1 MLKLLLGREQAAITR
16 TVLTQAAAP
25 GKRARSLVIVP
36 EQYSHETERKLC
48 KLGGDGVSDRAEVLT
63 FSRLAQRVFQEL
75 GGSARPVL
83 DQGGRLLLMHLAVAR
98 LAGELKLYRRAREKA
113 GFLTS
118 LLATA
123 DECKSYCISP
133 ELMLEAGGAA
143 GEEGERLRELGLI
156 FAAYDALVA
165 DRAEDPRDRLTRL
178 AHTLRGTD

>member
-75 GGSARPVL
+75 GAAPARCWTR
-83 DQGGRLLLMHLAVAR
+83 GRLLLMHLAVAR
-98 LAGELKLYRRAREKA
+98 LV
-113 GFLTS
+113 TS
-118 LLATA
+118 
-123 DECKSYCISP
+123 
-133 ELMLEAGGAA
+133 
-143 GEEGERLRELGLI
+143 
-156 FAAYDALVA
+156 
-165 DRAEDPRDRLTRL
+165 
-178 AHTLRGTD
+178 

>member
-1 MLKLLLGREQAAITR
+1 MLKLLLGRDQAAITR

-83 DQGGRLLLMHLAVAR
+83 DQGG
-98 LAGELKLYRRAREKA
+98 G
-113 GFLTS
+113 
-118 LLATA
+118 
-123 DECKSYCISP
+123 CC
-133 ELMLEAGGAA
+133 
-143 GEEGERLRELGLI
+143 
-156 FAAYDALVA
+156 
-165 DRAEDPRDRLTRL
+165 
-178 AHTLRGTD
+178 